1 MLFADATVLIA
12 LGELGW
18 IPLLQQFDPEITIS
32 ATVRSEVIRSAR
44 QLTEAIDQSWLRV
57 ETAKAEE
64 LTAFRTLAPAL
75 DRGEAETIV
84 ILRATRP
91 ESAKVLVDERAAF
104 NFLIRLIDQVE
115 QGSRIEVICLAQV
128 LHGLEDRRVL
138 PVTAEAASIPCLPLV
153 TMRGQGTSVHF
164 IWTGVGKR
172 ARIPFLADRL
182 PSMAPRYAPCVLPEI
197 SEQWARSPE
206 VRDGDGERRW
216 HAL

>member
-1 MLFADATVLIA
+1 MLFADATALIA

-115 QGSRIEVICLAQV
+115 QGS
-128 LHGLEDRRVL
+128 
-138 PVTAEAASIPCLPLV
+138 
-153 TMRGQGTSVHF
+153 
-164 IWTGVGKR
+164 
-172 ARIPFLADRL
+172 
-182 PSMAPRYAPCVLPEI
+182 
-197 SEQWARSPE
+197 
-206 VRDGDGERRW
+206 
-216 HAL
+216 